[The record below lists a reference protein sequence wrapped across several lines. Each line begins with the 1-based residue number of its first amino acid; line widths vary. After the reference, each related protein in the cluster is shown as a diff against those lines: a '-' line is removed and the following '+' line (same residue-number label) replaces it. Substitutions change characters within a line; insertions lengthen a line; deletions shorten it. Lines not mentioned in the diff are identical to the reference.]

1 VETRK
6 WTSRDLL
13 EAMLAVDL
21 WCGEIKQHPK
31 VIEDPQVNHS
41 GVITTY
47 EHAKAGPVKVVG
59 PVVRL
64 SATSA
69 SIDGPAPMVGQPPQ
83 EILREYGVDEGAIES
98 LEMLRIVEQAKIN

>member
-69 SIDGPAPMVGQPPQ
+69 SIDGPAPMVGQPRRRSCANTASTKAPSKVW
-83 EILREYGVDEGAIES
+83 RCSG
-98 LEMLRIVEQAKIN
+98 